1 MKKRIS
7 HTRSLNILNQEQHVF
22 HFVPKAKPLLTRAD
36 LPLDAIAEI
45 CRRWGVRE
53 LAVDPTQVRPPAPG
67 HRLDENPLASVDL
80 YLIADFG
87 RGKLSWGFKKQHWK
101 VADDLENLLGCPV
114 WIEDKDILK
123 SHIADGREWA
133 QREMDARDVIYSAE

>member
-1 MKKRIS
+1 MTDIADA
-7 HTRSLNILNQEQHVF
+7 
-22 HFVPKAKPLLTRAD
+22 PKAKPLLTRAD

-45 CRRWGVRE
+45 CRRWGVQE

-67 HRLDENPLASVDL
+67 HWLAENPLASVDL

-87 RGKLSWGFKKQHWK
+87 QEKFSWGFKKQHWK
-101 VADDLENLLGCPV
+101 VADDLENLLGCQV

-123 SHIADGREWA
+123 SHIADGQEWA
-133 QREMDARDVIYSAE
+133 QREMDARDVIYPA

>member
-1 MKKRIS
+1 M
-7 HTRSLNILNQEQHVF
+7 TGVADA
-22 HFVPKAKPLLTRAD
+22 PKAKPRPLLTRAD

-53 LAVDPTQVRPPAPG
+53 LAVDPTQTRP
-67 HRLDENPLASVDL
+67 NPSPYFMPEDNPFVSIDL

-87 RGKLSWGFKKQHWK
+87 PDKHSWYFKKRHWD
-101 VADDLENLLGCPV
+101 VAEDLYNLLGCYV

-123 SHIADGREWA
+123 QHIADGREWA
-133 QREMDARDVIYSAE
+133 QREMDARDVIYSSE